1 MEPRLPYW
9 NRPRRTGKLGGPVKI
24 DVELMEAVTR
34 IGLSL
39 LVAVSL
45 TACGFKGALVLPDKK
60 PVVSI
65 NKPKPDSEQKKSK

>member
-1 MEPRLPYW
+1 
-9 NRPRRTGKLGGPVKI
+9 VKI